1 MSIDMYLGDSDRQNQ
16 SVSSIIKSRSKHYN
30 NLQGTLVQFSNASP
44 FLSGVTYDSAKNYS
58 QKILIPLI
66 KAGMLLDEAVK
77 ESCESFTKKYREE
90 VDTVDLRESELLDK
104 INRVEIFANQARNL
118 MSLEFRNEHP
128 NATYLR
134 NLQRIEDNHLETKR
148 LLEEKLAK
156 LRDFNS
162 NSRAMFAKA
171 DELYQLV
178 QKGINEATHSWSEVG
193 RSYLLNEK
201 AIETWMESINQHW
214 INSSYYIMAQ
224 MAEIMKK
231 GLNMSEDEFERL
243 KNYLDGHPKVAFYNE
258 GIQLIERYQQLQF
271 FKGIVNDFAWS
282 ALEENVNALLNK
294 LNDAIPSVFK
304 HMNFFPNLYFSN
316 INVSFDATGYNKAI
330 NKAFNNF
337 LLKSLTQGVNIPI
350 SNITNFMGFELKDFR
365 GNQLYYRLSGLNL
378 LFSSLN
384 FYQNLQKENIGRAI
398 VHTGFN
404 MISASALFDILASG
418 VELLVTATTK
428 YSLVTDLVKL
438 TSVYLPTSPLTWTI
452 VGTVVVGSAVTYAYE
467 NNMFGIRDII
477 NSSGDR
483 LNKFLMEL
491 FDNVGTFFDSNLS
504 SLHSV
509 FGG

>member
-16 SVSSIIKSRSKHYN
+16 SVSSIIKSRSNHYN
-30 NLQGTLVQFSNASP
+30 NLHGTLLQFGYSSP

-77 ESCESFTKKYREE
+77 ESCEAFTKKYREE

-104 INRVEIFANQARNL
+104 INRAEIFANQSRTL

-162 NSRAMFAKA
+162 NSRTVFAKA

-243 KNYLDGHPKVAFYNE
+243 KSYLEGHPEVAFYDE
-258 GIQLIERYQQLQF
+258 GINLIQQYQIVKWAIGKFKDFGLTTVEEVINNLLKQLNTAFPQGSKYFNFSMNSHI
-271 FKGIVNDFAWS
+271 FKDFS
-282 ALEENVNALLNK
+282 
-294 LNDAIPSVFK
+294 IT
-304 HMNFFPNLYFSN
+304 
-316 INVSFDATGYNKAI
+316 FDASKFTSDVGKYM
-330 NKAFNNF
+330 
-337 LLKSLTQGVNIPI
+337 LKSIGKGFVHEVDI
-350 SNITNFMGFELKDFR
+350 SIANVAKSLG
-365 GNQLYYRLSGLNL
+365 YY
-378 LFSSLN
+378 
-384 FYQNLQKENIGRAI
+384 
-398 VHTGFN
+398 
-404 MISASALFDILASG
+404 
-418 VELLVTATTK
+418 
-428 YSLVTDLVKL
+428 
-438 TSVYLPTSPLTWTI
+438 
-452 VGTVVVGSAVTYAYE
+452 VG
-467 NNMFGIRDII
+467 
-477 NSSGDR
+477 
-483 LNKFLMEL
+483 
-491 FDNVGTFFDSNLS
+491 DNVGRVFTFSISWLK
-504 SLHSV
+504 SV
-509 FGG
+509 FIGVDVYLNSLEEKIGTAVVHSLTSAYLINVGINIVDTILSVFPFTNPFLAHPILTPIVVGFGIGSFVDKAYRENLFGVKDTINNISEYITNSMDNVGQTISSTLNNLKFSFGW

>member
-16 SVSSIIKSRSKHYN
+16 SVSSVVKSRDNHYN
-30 NLQGTLVQFSNASP
+30 DLKRTLAQFHMSSP

-77 ESCESFTKKYREE
+77 ESCEAFTKKYREE

-156 LRDFNS
+156 LRAFNS
-162 NSRAMFAKA
+162 NSRAVFAKV

-224 MAEIMKK
+224 MAEIVKK
-231 GLNMSEDEFERL
+231 GLKMSEDEFERL
-243 KNYLDGHPKVAFYNE
+243 KRYLEGHPKVAFYNE
-258 GIQLIERYQQLQF
+258 GINLIKLYPIVKWGND
-271 FKGIVNDFAWS
+271 KGINL
-282 ALEENVNALLNK
+282 ALNTTEEVIKNLLNQ
-294 LNDAIPSVFK
+294 LHITIPRGLKYFNFSMNSQTFK
-304 HMNFFPNLYFSN
+304 N
-316 INVSFDATGYNKAI
+316 IGFSFDASKYISDVEKYMLKNLGKGFVREVEISLADVAKGLGYYVGDNVGR
-330 NKAFNNF
+330 AFTF
-337 LLKSLTQGVNIPI
+337 SISGLKSVFLGID
-350 SNITNFMGFELKDFR
+350 M
-365 GNQLYYRLSGLNL
+365 YLN
-378 LFSSLN
+378 SLEE
-384 FYQNLQKENIGRAI
+384 KIGTAI
-398 VHTGFN
+398 VHT
-404 MISASALFDILASG
+404 LT
-418 VELLVTATTK
+418 TA
-428 YSLVTDLVKL
+428 KL
-438 TSVYLPTSPLTWTI
+438 TNIGVNLIKGGLSTLFSNPLIMQVLSPLQSVISSHPIGWAI
-452 VGTVVVGSAVTYAYE
+452 LSSFAVTYLIEEGYK
-467 NNMFGIRDII
+467 NNFVYMRDII
-477 NSSGDR
+477 DYVGQSITNSIEYLQYS
-483 LNKFLMEL
+483 
-491 FDNVGTFFDSNLS
+491 
-504 SLHSV
+504 
-509 FGG
+509 FGW

>member
-16 SVSSIIKSRSKHYN
+16 SVSSVVKSRDNNYN
-30 NLQGTLVQFSNASP
+30 DLKRTLAQFHMSSP
-44 FLSGVTYDSAKNYS
+44 FLSGVTYDSAKKYS

-104 INRVEIFANQARNL
+104 IDRAETLANQSRNL

-156 LRDFNS
+156 LRSFNS
-162 NSRAMFAKA
+162 NSRTVFAKV
-171 DELYQLV
+171 DEIYQLI

-243 KNYLDGHPKVAFYNE
+243 KSY
-258 GIQLIERYQQLQF
+258 
-271 FKGIVNDFAWS
+271 
-282 ALEENVNALLNK
+282 LEER
-294 LNDAIPSVFK
+294 
-304 HMNFFPNLYFSN
+304 H
-316 INVSFDATGYNKAI
+316 
-330 NKAFNNF
+330 
-337 LLKSLTQGVNIPI
+337 
-350 SNITNFMGFELKDFR
+350 
-365 GNQLYYRLSGLNL
+365 
-378 LFSSLN
+378 
-384 FYQNLQKENIGRAI
+384 
-398 VHTGFN
+398 
-404 MISASALFDILASG
+404 
-418 VELLVTATTK
+418 
-428 YSLVTDLVKL
+428 
-438 TSVYLPTSPLTWTI
+438 
-452 VGTVVVGSAVTYAYE
+452 
-467 NNMFGIRDII
+467 
-477 NSSGDR
+477 
-483 LNKFLMEL
+483 
-491 FDNVGTFFDSNLS
+491 
-504 SLHSV
+504 
-509 FGG
+509 

>member
-16 SVSSIIKSRSKHYN
+16 SVSSIIKSRSNHYN

-77 ESCESFTKKYREE
+77 ESCEAFTKKYREE

-148 LLEEKLAK
+148 LLEETLAK
-156 LRDFNS
+156 LRAFNS
-162 NSRAMFAKA
+162 NSRAVFAKV

-224 MAEIMKK
+224 MAEIVKK
-231 GLNMSEDEFERL
+231 GLKMSEDEFERL
-243 KNYLDGHPKVAFYNE
+243 KRYLEGHPKVAFYNE
-258 GIQLIERYQQLQF
+258 GINLIKLYPIVKWGND
-271 FKGIVNDFAWS
+271 KGINL
-282 ALEENVNALLNK
+282 ALNTTEEVIKNLLNQ
-294 LNDAIPSVFK
+294 LHITIPRGLKYFNFSMNSQTFK
-304 HMNFFPNLYFSN
+304 N
-316 INVSFDATGYNKAI
+316 IGFSFDASKYISDVEKYMLKNLGKGFVREVEISLADVAKGLGYYVGDNVGR
-330 NKAFNNF
+330 AFTF
-337 LLKSLTQGVNIPI
+337 SISGLKSVFLGID
-350 SNITNFMGFELKDFR
+350 M
-365 GNQLYYRLSGLNL
+365 YLN
-378 LFSSLN
+378 SLEE
-384 FYQNLQKENIGRAI
+384 KIGTAI
-398 VHTGFN
+398 VHT
-404 MISASALFDILASG
+404 LT
-418 VELLVTATTK
+418 TA
-428 YSLVTDLVKL
+428 KL
-438 TSVYLPTSPLTWTI
+438 TNIGVNLIKGGLSTLFSNPLIMQVLSPLQSVISSHPIGWAI
-452 VGTVVVGSAVTYAYE
+452 LSSFAVTYLIEEGYK
-467 NNMFGIRDII
+467 NNFVYMRDII
-477 NSSGDR
+477 DYVGQSITNSIEYLQYS
-483 LNKFLMEL
+483 
-491 FDNVGTFFDSNLS
+491 
-504 SLHSV
+504 
-509 FGG
+509 FGW

>member
-16 SVSSIIKSRSKHYN
+16 SVSSIIKSRSNHYN

-77 ESCESFTKKYREE
+77 ESCEAFTKKYREE

-156 LRDFNS
+156 LRAFNS
-162 NSRAMFAKA
+162 NSRAVFAKV

-178 QKGINEATHSWSEVG
+178 QKGINEAPHSWSEVG

-224 MAEIMKK
+224 MAEIVKK
-231 GLNMSEDEFERL
+231 GLKMSEDEFERL
-243 KNYLDGHPKVAFYNE
+243 KRYLEGHPKVAFYNE
-258 GIQLIERYQQLQF
+258 GINLIKLYPIVKWGND
-271 FKGIVNDFAWS
+271 KGINL
-282 ALEENVNALLNK
+282 ALNTTEEVIKNLLNQ
-294 LNDAIPSVFK
+294 LHITIPRGLKYFNFSMNSQTFK
-304 HMNFFPNLYFSN
+304 N
-316 INVSFDATGYNKAI
+316 IGFSFDASKYISDVEKYMLKNLGKGFVREVEISLADVAKGLGYYVGDNVGR
-330 NKAFNNF
+330 AFTF
-337 LLKSLTQGVNIPI
+337 SISGLKSVFLGID
-350 SNITNFMGFELKDFR
+350 M
-365 GNQLYYRLSGLNL
+365 YLN
-378 LFSSLN
+378 SLEE
-384 FYQNLQKENIGRAI
+384 KIGTAI
-398 VHTGFN
+398 VHT
-404 MISASALFDILASG
+404 LT
-418 VELLVTATTK
+418 TA
-428 YSLVTDLVKL
+428 KL
-438 TSVYLPTSPLTWTI
+438 TNIGVNLIKGGLSTLFSNPLIMQVLSPLQSVISSHPIGWAI
-452 VGTVVVGSAVTYAYE
+452 LSSFAVTYLIEEGYK
-467 NNMFGIRDII
+467 NNFVYMRDII
-477 NSSGDR
+477 DYVGQSITNSIEYLQYS
-483 LNKFLMEL
+483 
-491 FDNVGTFFDSNLS
+491 
-504 SLHSV
+504 
-509 FGG
+509 FGW

>member
-16 SVSSIIKSRSKHYN
+16 SVSSIIKSRSNHYN
-30 NLQGTLVQFSNASP
+30 NLQGTLVQFSNSSP

-77 ESCESFTKKYREE
+77 ESCEAFTKKYREE

-156 LRDFNS
+156 LRAFNS
-162 NSRAMFAKA
+162 NSRAVFAKV

-224 MAEIMKK
+224 MAEIVKK
-231 GLNMSEDEFERL
+231 GLKMSEDEFERL
-243 KNYLDGHPKVAFYNE
+243 KRYLEGHPKVAFYNE
-258 GIQLIERYQQLQF
+258 GINLIKLYPIVKWGND
-271 FKGIVNDFAWS
+271 KGINL
-282 ALEENVNALLNK
+282 ALNTTEEVIKNLLNQ
-294 LNDAIPSVFK
+294 LHITIPRGLKYFNFSMNSQTFK
-304 HMNFFPNLYFSN
+304 N
-316 INVSFDATGYNKAI
+316 IGFSFDASKYISDVEKYMLKNLGKGFVREVEISLADVAKGLGYYVGDNVGR
-330 NKAFNNF
+330 AFTF
-337 LLKSLTQGVNIPI
+337 SISGLKSVFLGID
-350 SNITNFMGFELKDFR
+350 M
-365 GNQLYYRLSGLNL
+365 YLN
-378 LFSSLN
+378 SLEE
-384 FYQNLQKENIGRAI
+384 KIGTAI
-398 VHTGFN
+398 VHT
-404 MISASALFDILASG
+404 LT
-418 VELLVTATTK
+418 TA
-428 YSLVTDLVKL
+428 KL
-438 TSVYLPTSPLTWTI
+438 TNIGVNLIKGGLSTLFSNPLIMQVLSPLQSVISSHPIGWAI
-452 VGTVVVGSAVTYAYE
+452 LSSFAVTYLIEEGYK
-467 NNMFGIRDII
+467 NNFVYMRDII
-477 NSSGDR
+477 DYVGQSITNSIEYLQYS
-483 LNKFLMEL
+483 
-491 FDNVGTFFDSNLS
+491 
-504 SLHSV
+504 
-509 FGG
+509 FGW

>member
-16 SVSSIIKSRSKHYN
+16 SVSSTIKSRSNHYN
-30 NLQGTLVQFSNASP
+30 NLQGTLAQFSYSSP

-77 ESCESFTKKYREE
+77 ESCEAFTKKYREE

-104 INRVEIFANQARNL
+104 INRAETFANQSRNL
-118 MSLEFRNEHP
+118 MSLEFRNDHP

-243 KNYLDGHPKVAFYNE
+243 KSYLEEHPNVAFYNE
-258 GIQLIERYQQLQF
+258 GINWIQLYQIVKLGKD
-271 FKGIVNDFAWS
+271 KGINLVLNTA
-282 ALEENVNALLNK
+282 EEVITNLLK
-294 LNDAIPSVFK
+294 QLNTAIPQGLKYFNFS
-304 HMNFFPNLYFSN
+304 MNSH
-316 INVSFDATGYNKAI
+316 I
-330 NKAFNNF
+330 FNNIGLSF
-337 LLKSLTQGVNIPI
+337 NASKFTLDVGKSMLKS
-350 SNITNFMGFELKDFR
+350 
-365 GNQLYYRLSGLNL
+365 
-378 LFSSLN
+378 
-384 FYQNLQKENIGRAI
+384 IGR
-398 VHTGFN
+398 GFVRE
-404 MISASALFDILASG
+404 FDISIANVAKGLG
-418 VELLVTATTK
+418 
-428 YSLVTDLVKL
+428 Y
-438 TSVYLPTSPLTWTI
+438 Y
-452 VGTVVVGSAVTYAYE
+452 VG
-467 NNMFGIRDII
+467 
-477 NSSGDR
+477 
-483 LNKFLMEL
+483 
-491 FDNVGTFFDSNLS
+491 DNVGRVFTFSISWLK
-504 SLHSV
+504 SV
-509 FGG
+509 FIGVDVYLNSLEEKIGTAVVHSLTSAYLINVGINIVDTILSVFPFTNPFLAHPILTPIVVGFGIGSFVDKAYRENLFGVKDTINNIGEYITNSMDNVGQTISSTLNNLKFSFGW